1 MRHET
6 LVQAVITPLIVAIVG
21 IVGWSLIN
29 VVQLREDMA
38 TVKSEVK
45 YISRAI
51 DDMADQFALMDE
63 YNENYTRN

>member
-1 MRHET
+1 MKHET
-6 LVQAVITPLIVAIVG
+6 LVQAVITPLIVTIVG

-29 VVQLREDMA
+29 VVQLREDIA

-45 YISRAI
+45 YISRTI
-51 DDMADQFALMDE
+51 DDMADQLALMDE